1 MTTYPSL
8 SKRVID
14 SLLAR
19 QEEQQWEMLISKL
32 LRRLELDPVAKADA
46 TREYERLGDLIARK
60 LSLPRHD
67 VLVTAQGSMRTQTT
81 ISPRHPVKF
90 DIDIFVELAG
100 PGYSQMDSE
109 TMFEKFGEALEGN
122 ESVTGKREEKRR
134 CWRLGYPG
142 KPFYFDVT
150 PAVRGPSYAGGA
162 LRVRDPDTT
171 WAPTNPGEFADWF
184 CTNANERFIFAV
196 PLLKSEGVVARSDVQ
211 PLPVEPVGIDDI
223 LRRTVQ
229 LMKLHRDSMYWF
241 ADEKRK
247 EAQPISIII
256 VTLLTHAYANLVR
269 TNRRG
274 FRSPLEVVLKLV
286 ELMPDYI
293 QRESGTYKVPNPKLP
308 RENFADRWNHDN
320 GARAK
325 EFYRWH
331 GKLVNDLDTLLHNNT
346 KFATEASVR
355 EVFGNAGVEAW
366 KASRPKANVL
376 DGLLASA
383 GPLSNPKAPIQPG
396 SSDTLG

>member
-1 MTTYPSL
+1 MTTYPTL
-8 SKRVID
+8 SKRVVD
-14 SLLAR
+14 SLIAR
-19 QEEQQWEMLISKL
+19 EEEQQWEQLISKL
-32 LRRLELDPVAKADA
+32 LRRLELDPAAREEA
-46 TREYERLGDLIARK
+46 TREYERLGDSIASK

-67 VLVTAQGSMRTQTT
+67 VIVSPQGSMRTQTT

-100 PGYSQMDSE
+100 PGYDRVESE
-109 TMFEKFGEALEGN
+109 TMFHGFGKALEGN
-122 ESVTGKREEKRR
+122 EAITGEREEKRR

-150 PAVRGPSYAGGA
+150 PAVRGTTFAGGK

-171 WAPTNPGEFADWF
+171 WAPTNPGEYADWF
-184 CTNANERFIFAV
+184 CNHAKERFTFLS
-196 PLLKSEGVVARSDVQ
+196 PLLKSEGVVARSGVE
-211 PLPVEPVGIDDI
+211 PLPEESIGLDDI

-229 LMKLHRDSMYWF
+229 LMKLHRDNMYWF

-247 EAQPISIII
+247 EVQPISVII
-256 VTLLTHAYANLVR
+256 VTLVTHAYAELIKTSRSN
-269 TNRRG
+269 

-286 ELMPDYI
+286 EMMPTYI
-293 QRESGTYKVPNPKLP
+293 KRENGKYRVSNPTLP
-308 RENFADRWNHDN
+308 LENFADRWNHDN
-320 GARAK
+320 ESRAN
-325 EFYRWH
+325 EFDKWH
-331 GKLVNDLDTLLHNNT
+331 KRLEVDLDILLHNSA
-346 KFATEASVR
+346 KAVPEANVR
-355 EVFGNAGVEAW
+355 EVFGSAGVEAW

-383 GPLSNPKAPIQPG
+383 GPLSSPVMPG